1 MFEKWKYDQ
10 GREILLPDEA
20 GLTQESWVDCKENRQ
35 CMAAKGPP
43 FGRVDIFQTSPTR
56 WAEIAAHLK
65 TGREIEFIC
74 GGKQYSITNARGF
87 WNFYGDTDGAPFIRI
102 CASRELDLLA
112 ERAAGIA
119 IGDRSLREIFDK
131 QLYDGESLCIL

>member
-1 MFEKWKYDQ
+1 M
-10 GREILLPDEA
+10 EI
-20 GLTQESWVDCKENRQ
+20 
-35 CMAAKGPP
+35 
-43 FGRVDIFQTSPTR
+43 IR
-56 WAEIAAHLK
+56 WSAIAAHLK
-65 TGREIEFIC
+65 TGRELEFVC